1 MKTKVKRAIKSRG
14 IKSRGIKSQA
24 KKVARKKASFK
35 VKFQRRKN
43 RRSKKGG
50 FSSNML
56 EPAIKQATSGNKPA
70 DKYLKFDYL
79 QDLSVPEFKII
90 RCDNEEKSF
99 DCGGGSF
106 ARVFKVDDQI
116 NTYYALRVIQKFTNM
131 VNVED
136 EKNGNKNH
144 EVLQKKIIEMK
155 KGVEPTIDMEN
166 NFYIAKLYGH
176 GTLTTTNS
184 SDSDNNSNKI
194 IKLIDSHNLI
204 KFLSDV
210 EIPFSIMEFGPKLLF
225 FHIHHIVYEDKIK
238 FINQIATALNFIHQ
252 KEYVYFDLKLEN
264 IILVEDTSGSDIYN
278 VRLIDFGMLKHL
290 EDAKTFKGGTKQTA
304 APEIFKKEGE
314 YYPEKCDVFS
324 FGIVMFE
331 LLLNKSIDETKY
343 YKVFSGGFETLLYY
357 KLDESKFKEFSPSSL
372 FRRTEPKP
380 ENKFVPLLKQ
390 CVKIDPTQRPTME
403 QVLTYLN
410 TPESELTPENIAEIL
425 HQSRKT
431 NEITVDI

>member
-1 MKTKVKRAIKSRG
+1 MKTKVKRA

-35 VKFQRRKN
+35 VKLSRGKN
-43 RRSKKGG
+43 RGSKKGG
-50 FSSNML
+50 ASSNML
-56 EPAIKQATSGNKPA
+56 KRAIEQFTSGNKPA
-70 DKYLKFDYL
+70 GKYLKFDYL

-90 RCDNEEKSF
+90 ECDNEEVGF

-106 ARVFKVDDQI
+106 ARVFKVEDQI
-116 NTYYALRVIQKFTNM
+116 NRYYALRVIKKFTNM
-131 VNVED
+131 VKVED

-184 SDSDNNSNKI
+184 SDSDNNSNEI

-238 FINQIATALNFIHQ
+238 YIKQIAKALNFIHQ
-252 KEYVYFDLKLEN
+252 KEYVYFDLKLDN
-264 IILVEDTSGSDIYN
+264 IILVEDTPGSDIYN

-331 LLLNKSIDETKY
+331 LLLNKGIDDTAY
-343 YKVFSGGFETLLYY
+343 YKKINQRLDYDKLY
-357 KLDESKFKEFSPSSL
+357 KSEFKEFSPSGW
-372 FRRTEPKP
+372 FRRKEPKP

-410 TPESELTPENIAEIL
+410 TPESELTQVKIAEIL
-425 HQSRKT
+425 HQSRET